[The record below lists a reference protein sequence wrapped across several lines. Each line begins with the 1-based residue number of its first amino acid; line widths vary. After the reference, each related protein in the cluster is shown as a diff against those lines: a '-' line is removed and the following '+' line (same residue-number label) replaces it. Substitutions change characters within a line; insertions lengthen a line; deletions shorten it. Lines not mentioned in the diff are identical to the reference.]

1 MRMTGILRAYADAR
15 PRPGQGGMNA
25 ACSERADR
33 LAEVV
38 VRRSQSGIIP
48 AMDAKQ
54 KVLFVDAG
62 TGFYRVAKYAVGDFF
77 GPVDLGL
84 HLAGRFNSLNIGVGL
99 LAGSIL
105 PGSNRL
111 VVTGFSPCWGG
122 FFISSMGGAGLIFD
136 NLGINML
143 SLVGKAAVP
152 SVLVLNRQHG
162 EEVDISIDPVDLAR
176 VWRSGRPGVYGLLDH
191 VHGRYTKRFHETP
204 RILAVGPAAQSTD
217 FGGIVS
223 VPIDAGGALTH
234 VDTWA
239 GRGGFGTR
247 LLRDHNI
254 AAIIYGGTVVDED
267 FRDRKVADEWFQ
279 VRFQKRLAA
288 KDFEATTKYRFEP
301 KLATGGTLGVNFAT
315 LGGAMLS
322 FNYRSIYWSES
333 DRVAL
338 HKTLVADHY
347 LKQFNEETIAAK
359 QQHTCGEPCAAVCK
373 KMRDEFKKDYEPYET
388 MGPQCGIFDQRAAE
402 TLDAPRGRD
411 GVRRHLGRRRSLV
424 ADGVPPRAG
433 AHAGRPGRGRPAR
446 LLARGIPRRRTL
458 GAQRHARRGAARRNR
473 RAQDRPGERAPAPRP
488 PPGADE
494 GTEGARPVRPHRVR
508 AQGMDGAEPVPGRP
522 ARSHP
527 CPSWASTTCTY
538 GQDFLA
544 PRQLGRLNADRM
556 LQELLLD
563 NLGICR
569 FHRGWAEDMGEGIV
583 EALYG
588 MGKAF
593 VEKVTMTASR
603 INSRNSSV
611 FWEAGRNADLVY
623 EFLKRARDVGNV
635 QRPELGEW
643 IGKFEKDRREA
654 ALDFWYEMHKGAHES
669 LLEF

>member
-1 MRMTGILRAYADAR
+1 
-15 PRPGQGGMNA
+15 
-25 ACSERADR
+25 
-33 LAEVV
+33 
-38 VRRSQSGIIP
+38 
-48 AMDAKQ
+48 MDAQQ

-62 TGFYRVAKYAVGDFF
+62 TGFYRMAKYPVGALF

-84 HLAGRFNSLNIGVGL
+84 HLAGRFGSLNFGVGL

-122 FFISSMGGAGLIFD
+122 FYISSMGGAGLVFD

-143 SLVGKAAVP
+143 SLVGKAPSP
-152 SVLVLNRQHG
+152 SVLVLNRRHG
-162 EEVDISIDPVDLAR
+162 EEVDVSLEPIDLPR
-176 VWRSGRPGVYGLLDH
+176 VWASGRPGVYGLLDH
-191 VHGRYTKRFHETP
+191 VHARYTGRYEEAP
-204 RILAVGPAAQSTD
+204 RILAVGPAAASTD
-217 FGGIVS
+217 CGGIAS
-223 VPIDAGGALTH
+223 VPIDAKGALTH

-239 GRGGFGTR
+239 GRGGFGSR
-247 LLRDHNI
+247 LLRDHNV
-254 AAIIYGGTVVDED
+254 AAVIYGGTVIDDD
-267 FRDRKVADEWFQ
+267 FRDRKVADDWFQ

-288 KDFEATTKYRFEP
+288 KDFEATTKYRFDP
-301 KLATGGTLGVNFAT
+301 KLATGGTLGVNFST

-322 FNYRSIYWSES
+322 FNYRSIYWSEA

-338 HKTLVADHY
+338 HKSLVVDHY
-347 LKQFNEETIAAK
+347 LEQFNEETIAPR
-359 QQHTCGEPCAAVCK
+359 QQHTCGEPCSAVCK

-402 TLDAPRGRD
+402 KLAHHADAMGFDAISVGGVLSWLMDCLHEEVLAPTDVGIDQVPVFSPD
-411 GVRRHLGRRRSLV
+411 GFRVVEDSAHNAEVGV
-424 ADGVPPRAG
+424 ALIDAIVAKRFDLEQG
-433 AHAGRPGRGRPAR
+433 
-446 LLARGIPRRRTL
+446 PRRR
-458 GAQRHARRGAARRNR
+458 ARRLARVKGR
-473 RAQDRPGERAPAPRP
+473 RVLDLFVHTAFARKGWMVPNQYWT
-488 PPGADE
+488 PGALAPMPIT
-494 GTEGARPVRPHRVR
+494 GKYY
-508 AQGMDGAEPVPGRP
+508 MY
-522 ARSHP
+522 
-527 CPSWASTTCTY
+527 Y

-556 LQELLLD
+556 VQELLLD

-569 FHRGWAEDMGEGIV
+569 FHRGWAEEMGEGIV

-623 EFLKRARDVGNV
+623 EFLKRRRDVGLV
-635 QRPELGEW
+635 DRPELADW
-643 IGKFEKDRREA
+643 IARFEKDRREA

>member
-1 MRMTGILRAYADAR
+1 
-15 PRPGQGGMNA
+15 
-25 ACSERADR
+25 
-33 LAEVV
+33 
-38 VRRSQSGIIP
+38 
-48 AMDAKQ
+48 MDAQQ

-62 TGFYRVAKYAVGDFF
+62 SAFYRVAKYPVGDFF

-84 HLAGRFNSLNIGVGL
+84 HLAGRFGSLNIGIGL

-105 PGSNRL
+105 PGSNRM

-122 FFISSMGGAGLIFD
+122 FYISSMGGAGLIFD

-143 SLVGKAAVP
+143 SVVGRAAAP
-152 SVLVLNRQHG
+152 SVLVLNRRHG
-162 EEVDISIDPVDLAR
+162 EEIDVAIEPVDLAR
-176 VWRSGRPGVYGLLDH
+176 IWSAGRPGVYGLLDH
-191 VHGRYTKRFHETP
+191 VHERYTKRYAEAP
-204 RILAVGPAAQSTD
+204 RILAVGPAAESTD
-217 FGGIVS
+217 CGGIAS
-223 VPIDAGGALTH
+223 VPIDGKGELTH

-239 GRGGFGTR
+239 GRGGFGSR

-288 KDFEATTKYRFEP
+288 KDFEATTKYRFDP
-301 KLATGGTLGVNFAT
+301 KLSTGGTLGVNFST

-338 HKTLVADHY
+338 HKALVVDHY
-347 LKQFNEETIAAK
+347 LKQFNDETIAAK
-359 QQHTCGEPCAAVCK
+359 QQHTCGEPCSAVCK
-373 KMRDEFKKDYEPYET
+373 KMRGEFKKDYEPYET

-402 TLDAPRGRD
+402 TLAHHADAMGFD
-411 GVRRHLGRRRSLV
+411 AISVGGVLSWLMECLHEQVLSPAEIGIDAMPVFSPDAFRVVEDSAHNAEVGVALLDAIVSRRFDLEQG
-424 ADGVPPRAG
+424 
-433 AHAGRPGRGRPAR
+433 
-446 LLARGIPRRRTL
+446 PRRR
-458 GAQRHARRGAARRNR
+458 ARRLARVKGRKVLDLFVHTAFARKGWMVPN
-473 RAQDRPGERAPAPRP
+473 QYWTPGVLAPMPIM
-488 PPGADE
+488 GKYY
-494 GTEGARPVRPHRVR
+494 
-508 AQGMDGAEPVPGRP
+508 MY
-522 ARSHP
+522 
-527 CPSWASTTCTY
+527 Y

-556 LQELLLD
+556 IQELLLD

-569 FHRGWAEDMGEGIV
+569 FHRGWAEDMGEAIV

-588 MGKAF
+588 MGKSF
-593 VEKVTMTASR
+593 VEKVTMTAGR

-623 EFLKRARDVGNV
+623 EFLKRRRAVGGV
-635 QRPELGEW
+635 DRPDLAEW
-643 IGKFEKDRREA
+643 ITRFEKDRREA

>member
-1 MRMTGILRAYADAR
+1 
-15 PRPGQGGMNA
+15 
-25 ACSERADR
+25 
-33 LAEVV
+33 
-38 VRRSQSGIIP
+38 
-48 AMDAKQ
+48 MDAKQ

-122 FFISSMGGAGLIFD
+122 FYISSMGGAGLIFD
-136 NLGINML
+136 NLGVNML
-143 SLVGKAAVP
+143 SLVGKAAAP
-152 SVLVLNRQHG
+152 SVLVLNREHG
-162 EEVDISIDPVDLAR
+162 EEVDVSIEPVDLSRA
-176 VWRSGRPGVYGLLDH
+176 WLSGRPGVYGLLDH

-223 VPIDAGGALTH
+223 VPIDGNGALTH

-247 LLRDHNI
+247 LLRDHNV

-267 FRDRKVADEWFQ
+267 FRDRKVADDWFQ

-288 KDFEATTKYRFEP
+288 KDFEATTKYRFDP
-301 KLATGGTLGVNFAT
+301 QLATGGTLGVNFST

-322 FNYRSIYWSES
+322 FNYRSIYWSEA

-338 HKTLVADHY
+338 HKTLVVDHY
-347 LKQFNEETIAAK
+347 LKQFNEETIAAR

-373 KMRDEFKKDYEPYET
+373 KMRDEFKKDYEPYQT

-402 TLDAPRGRD
+402 TLAHHADAAGFD
-411 GVRRHLGRRRSLV
+411 AISVGGVLSWLMECLHEQALTPDDLGVDARPVFSPEGFRVIEDSAHNAALGVALLDAIVSRRFNLEQG
-424 ADGVPPRAG
+424 
-433 AHAGRPGRGRPAR
+433 
-446 LLARGIPRRRTL
+446 PRRR
-458 GAQRHARRGAARRNR
+458 ARRLARTKGRQVLDLFVHTAFARKGWMVPN
-473 RAQDRPGERAPAPRP
+473 QYWT
-488 PPGADE
+488 PGALAPMPIM
-494 GTEGARPVRPHRVR
+494 GKYY
-508 AQGMDGAEPVPGRP
+508 MY
-522 ARSHP
+522 
-527 CPSWASTTCTY
+527 Y

-556 LQELLLD
+556 VQELLLD

-569 FHRGWAEDMGEGIV
+569 FHRGWAEEMGEGIV

-635 QRPELGEW
+635 RRPELGEW